1 MHSKFIRKI
10 ILFSLK
16 STCASVPQLID
27 NKNKDN
33 FKKTSRVLT
42 QLSDRSMW
50 QKAQPKRHFF
60 MIFSCQKLYVFDE
73 HKSLDI
79 NVNFIDYYY
88 YLDIDRIIT
97 FRSRSERASAIK
109 QIQQHSHRIAACHNH
124 ESFGN
129 RGAAFDSMTKL
140 HKRKKNAMEESL
152 SCDIFHHSETWSS
165 CMECATIRIRTPF
178 KHKTL

>member
-1 MHSKFIRKI
+1 
-10 ILFSLK
+10 
-16 STCASVPQLID
+16 
-27 NKNKDN
+27 
-33 FKKTSRVLT
+33 
-42 QLSDRSMW
+42 
-50 QKAQPKRHFF
+50 

-140 HKRKKNAMEESL
+140 HKRKKMPWKKACHVTFFTIQKREAHAWNVQRLELGLLLNIRHYKSL
-152 SCDIFHHSETWSS
+152 FSS
-165 CMECATIRIRTPF
+165 RRNCV
-178 KHKTL
+178 K